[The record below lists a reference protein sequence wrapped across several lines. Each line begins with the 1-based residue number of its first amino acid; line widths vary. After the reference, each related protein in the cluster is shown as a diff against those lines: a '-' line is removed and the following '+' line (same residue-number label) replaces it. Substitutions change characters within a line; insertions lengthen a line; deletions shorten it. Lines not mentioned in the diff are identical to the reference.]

1 MTAAMDLEA
10 EYNNRAR
17 VPEHP
22 AILEGWARDA
32 AAYRAARRDSAELD
46 LAYGPGERE
55 RLDLFWPEAA
65 GATRDAP
72 IALFIHGGYWQALD
86 RSWVS
91 HCARGLNARGVAVA
105 IPSYDLCPAVTVAH
119 ILDQMRAAA
128 AFLHRRHGRRL
139 LAAGHSAGGH
149 LAAMLMA
156 TDWRPLAPALPADLV
171 PAGLPISGL
180 FELEP
185 LLPTTIARAL
195 RLDAAEARALSPRWL
210 PAPRSGDTATML
222 HAVVGGAESTEFI
235 RQTRDFAAAWGGSW
249 EALPG
254 ANHFTVLAPL
264 SDPASALVARAAAMA
279 ARLAG

>member
-1 MTAAMDLEA
+1 MDPEA

-32 AAYRAARRDSAELD
+32 AAYRAAHPDAELG

-55 RLDLFWPEAA
+55 RLDLFWPA
-65 GATRDAP
+65 GGAGRDAP
-72 IALFIHGGYWQALD
+72 LALFLHGGYWQALD

-91 HCARGLNARGVAVA
+91 HCARGLNARGIAVAV
-105 IPSYDLCPAVTVAH
+105 PSYDLCPAVTVAR
-119 ILDQMRAAA
+119 IVEQMRAAA

-139 LAAGHSAGGH
+139 LAVGHSAGGH

-156 TDWRPLAPALPADLV
+156 TDWRAFDRALPAGLV
-171 PAGLPISGL
+171 PAGLPVSGV

-185 LLPTTIARAL
+185 LLPTTIARPL
-195 RLDAAEARALSPRWL
+195 GLDAATARALSPRWL
-210 PAPRSGDTATML
+210 PRPPGTAAL
-222 HAVVGGAESTEFI
+222 HAVVGAAESAEFL
-235 RQTRDFAAAWGGSW
+235 RQTRDFAAAWGGTW

-254 ANHFTVLAPL
+254 ADHFTVLAPL
-264 SDPASALVARAAAMA
+264 VEPASPLVARAAAMA
-279 ARLAG
+279 QRLAR